1 MKTNDNTLGLN
12 WQELYLQSERWISD
26 LSFYTDEIRFLNK
39 LHKLYFSEMVANQSL
54 TVIEDNELRF
64 RKARDICEKL
74 SYTSK
79 SHLRQLAVVIN
90 NNGIGGSSAREIHY
104 RLEREIKSFT
114 QSFKA
119 NRKAIFSTTRKV
131 LKNQKKEEVA

>member
-64 RKARDICEKL
+64 RKARAICEKL
-74 SYTSK
+74 SNTSK

-90 NNGIGGSSAREIHY
+90 NNGIGGSSTREIHY
-104 RLEREIKSFT
+104 RLERVIKSFT

-119 NRKAIFSTTRKV
+119 NRKAIFSTTRKI